1 MNDTTKTIALL
12 ALAGGLVGLVVVTR
26 PTPGTPALISDQGQ
40 PLAPALSD
48 PLAVK
53 ALEVISFDQ
62 QAAKLRAF
70 KVAFDGKRWV
80 IPSHSGY
87 PADAADKVS
96 AAASA
101 FAGLIKERVVTDDKA
116 AHASLGLLD
125 PGEDQSGPAPA
136 NADASGAAFGTRVTL
151 RDASDRPLADIIIG
165 KAPPKADSGSPFDG
179 PSNKRYVREA
189 GKNRVYI
196 TTLTTGFS
204 TKFIDWVQADLLQC
218 TGDQIAAI
226 DIDRYK
232 IDENRGITT
241 QPESVSLVKPTVP
254 QPAPGEPAPPTGPL
268 TWTMSAQP
276 GGGPGPGQIINQ
288 QRVDE
293 VVAALTGLRIV
304 GVRAKP
310 ANLAKALSGS
320 SNEAALT
327 VTDQISLGTRGFYL
341 AKSGRL
347 LANEGQLAV
356 RCTDGVIYSLWFG
369 EVVPESEDAASGG
382 QVGAESPATP
392 SATEKPGPARYLM
405 ITVSHEPAIVPEPEK
420 PEALL
425 RAEELFAVAKAAYET
440 LKSQADAQSS
450 DGGAEP
456 TPQPAPAQPPA
467 EPPGQPPAEPASDS
481 NAAPA
486 NSAAEVAKDLPQPP
500 VEPPELVSLRQQHEA
515 AVAAWKARLENGK
528 KRADTLGRRFADW
541 YYVISADSLGKLRPT
556 RDELIKP
563 AEAPPAEAV
572 PAADPSTP
580 EPPAA
585 VPVAPGEE

>member
-12 ALAGGLVGLVVVTR
+12 ALAGGLVGLVVITR
-26 PTPGTPALISDQGQ
+26 PTPGTPALIADQGQ

-101 FAGLIKERVVTDDKA
+101 FAGLIKERVVTDDKS
-116 AHASLGLLD
+116 AHAALGLLD

-136 NADASGAAFGTRVTL
+136 GADASGSAFGTRVTL
-151 RDASDRPLADIIIG
+151 RDATDRPLADIIIG

-196 TTLTTGFS
+196 TSLTTGFS
-204 TKFIDWVQADLLQC
+204 TRFIDWVQADLLQC

-232 IDENRGITT
+232 IDEERGITT
-241 QPESVSLVKPTVP
+241 QPQSVSLVKPSTP

-268 TWTMSAQP
+268 TWSLSAQP
-276 GGGPGPGQIINQ
+276 GGGPGPGQTINQ

-320 SNEAALT
+320 ANEAALT
-327 VTDQISLGTRGFYL
+327 VTDQISLGSRGFYL
-341 AKSGRL
+341 ARSGRL

-382 QVGAESPATP
+382 QVGAEPAP
-392 SATEKPGPARYLM
+392 ASAAAEKPGPARYLM
-405 ITVSHEPAIVPEPEK
+405 ITVSHEPAIVPEPAK
-420 PEALL
+420 PEALVK
-425 RAEELFAVAKAAYET
+425 AEELFATAKAAYET
-440 LKSQADAQSS
+440 LKAQAEAKGDA
-450 DGGAEP
+450 GGAAP
-456 TPQPAPAQPPA
+456 TPQPPPA
-467 EPPGQPPAEPASDS
+467 TPPADSPTEPAPASDGT
-481 NAAPA
+481 PA
-486 NSAAEVAKDLPQPP
+486 NSAAGAAKDLPQPP
-500 VEPPELVSLRQQHEA
+500 VEPPELISLRQQHEA
-515 AVAAWKARLENGK
+515 AVASWKARLENGK

-563 AEAPPAEAV
+563 AETPTSDAPAPAS
-572 PAADPSTP
+572 ADPSSP
-580 EPPAA
+580 EPPPA
-585 VPVAPGEE
+585 VPVAPAEE